1 MEVDTKESRLPCEP
15 PSQQHR
21 AASGASGGKWT
32 TGHVGVRDQAP
43 RGNNTTGN
51 SVKLRKIQKIGTWNV
66 RGFLKPGKLNIVE
79 REVTRCGLS
88 ICGLTETHWRSN
100 GHFFTDA
107 HAVYFSSS
115 DDSSQ
120 NGVAI
125 LIPKHQNNSVIGYEA
140 VSDRIMSMKLKASPV
155 NLNLIQA
162 YAPTSEPL
170 PLVLESF
177 YQDLQATIAKIPNR
191 ELLIIMGDFN
201 AKIGSNSAQYS
212 KSVGNFGL
220 GVRNERG
227 ERFTQFADENNMNQK
242 SDQLHTDKITLATSI
257 LNAHTLPGADCG
269 SNHELVIAKMRLKLK
284 AARSS
289 KKTRRI
295 EVADNEKFTTAIER
309 SWTDWT
315 VVNHTDA
322 TPDTLWN
329 KAKQLIQNAVTE
341 SSPGSETCKRQHWMT
356 DSTLALIEEGRFKK
370 AAGADI
376 RELNRL
382 SANIQAC
389 CRRDHNFHL
398 HSICDE
404 LEKHHVSRDLYH
416 KIRLITKS
424 LPAKTWAIENDKN
437 EVVTELEQI
446 SETWRSYCQ
455 SLFLDAQSRLSISTE
470 PEPENLEPDILLSE
484 VRTAIKHLKSNKAT
498 GRDAIP
504 IETIKALG
512 ERGDQMFHLICNKVS
527 QTGVWPSEWTH
538 TIFTPLH
545 KKGSTKKCNNYRLI
559 ARIPHASEILLHILN
574 ERLKA

>member
-15 PSQQHR
+15 PSQRRR

-32 TGHVGVRDQAP
+32 TGHDGVRDQAP
-43 RGNNTTGN
+43 RGNNATGN
-51 SVKLRKIQKIGTWNV
+51 SIKLRNIQKIGTWNV
-66 RGFLKPGKLNIVE
+66 RGLLKPGKFNIVE
-79 REVTRCGLS
+79 REVIRCGLS
-88 ICGLTETHWRSN
+88 ICGLTETHWRGN

-115 DDSSQ
+115 DDSSR

-125 LIPKHQNNSVIGYEA
+125 LIPKQKNNSVMGYEA

-155 NLNLIQA
+155 NFNLIQA
-162 YAPTSEPL
+162 YAPTSEAL

-201 AKIGSNSAQYS
+201 SKIGANSAQYS
-212 KSVGNFGL
+212 KCVGNFGL

-227 ERFTQFADENNMNQK
+227 ERFMQFADENNMVVVNSLFQHHPRRLFTWTSPGGSTKNQIDYILIR
-242 SDQLHTDKITLATSI
+242 SRWRTSI

-269 SNHELVIAKMRLKLK
+269 SDHELVIAKLRLKLK
-284 AARSS
+284 AARSF

-295 EVADNEKFTTAIER
+295 EVADIEKFNTAIER
-309 SWTDWT
+309 SWKDWT
-315 VVNHTDA
+315 VMNHNEA

-341 SSPGSETCKRQHWMT
+341 SSPRPETRKRQHWMT
-356 DSTLALIEEGRFKK
+356 ENTLALIEERRLKK

-376 RELNRL
+376 RELNQL

-389 CRRDHNFHL
+389 CRRDHNSHL

-404 LEKHHVSRDLYH
+404 LEKHAMKHESRDLYH

-424 LPAKTWAIENDKN
+424 LPA
-437 EVVTELEQI
+437 
-446 SETWRSYCQ
+446 
-455 SLFLDAQSRLSISTE
+455 
-470 PEPENLEPDILLSE
+470 
-484 VRTAIKHLKSNKAT
+484 
-498 GRDAIP
+498 
-504 IETIKALG
+504 
-512 ERGDQMFHLICNKVS
+512 
-527 QTGVWPSEWTH
+527 
-538 TIFTPLH
+538 
-545 KKGSTKKCNNYRLI
+545 
-559 ARIPHASEILLHILN
+559 
-574 ERLKA
+574 